1 MGRNGSVSE
10 QAKENYR
17 IGEVAALT
25 QVEPHV
31 LRYWETE
38 FPALH
43 PIKTAH
49 GQRLYRP
56 QDIEVVLTIKRLL
69 YEQGFTIAGA
79 RRQLEH
85 LLGNGEPPVQAAPAV
100 APATLS
106 RETNGHR
113 TREQLREIR
122 AELERLLTL
131 LSRR

>member
-1 MGRNGSVSE
+1 MSQQV
-10 QAKENYR
+10 KENYR
-17 IGEVAALT
+17 IGEVAALAEI
-25 QVEPHV
+25 EPHV

-85 LLGNGEPPVQAAPAV
+85 LPGNGEPPLPAAEPGPA
-100 APATLS
+100 ANASL
-106 RETNGHR
+106 EANGHR
-113 TREQLREIR
+113 ARQQLREIR